1 MKLTDEQNEK
11 LSDREKAT
19 LITRRFTGKS
29 KLQVEKLLDDCSEL
43 EVSVLA
49 QAAEINST
57 AQCAEVL
64 NFAATR
70 QRFEALNSARNPSP
84 AGSDDETELA

>member
-1 MKLTDEQNEK
+1 MKLTDEQMQ
-11 LSDREKAT
+11 LSDREKAE

-29 KLQVEKLLDDCSEL
+29 KLQVEKLLDDCNAVEL
-43 EVSVLA
+43 SALA

-70 QRFEALNSARNPSP
+70 QRFEALHSARNPSP